1 MSDEI
6 VNEIETPE
14 IEQEVIETP
23 ESESKVVEVEK
34 PWKKE
39 KEKEVSENIP
49 YNRFKEV
56 LEDKKMYK
64 EKVEQY
70 EKELAELREKVT
82 PKKKEIEDPDELDPN
97 DFETVKDYLKAR
109 DRVQEEKIQKAF
121 MERMENTRIQK
132 ANEEYQAKIVSDF
145 QKNVE
150 EAMKYNPEVVDAIQY
165 IERYAEKINPNVRR
179 ALLTDDNAADLCYEI
194 ATNKD
199 LLKLV
204 IDGDPIDA
212 VRAMTKWS
220 AKFTRD
226 SDKIV
231 EKKSDEVPTD
241 VKAMIPKT
249 VKGTISQGKKD
260 PNKMS
265 MSEYRKWRYGN

>member
-1 MSDEI
+1 MSEE
-6 VNEIETPE
+6 NLIEPPV
-14 IEQEVIETP
+14 EQEVVETEVTETP
-23 ESESKVVEVEK
+23 VIEVEK

-39 KEKEVSENIP
+39 KEVEEQAIP
-49 YNRFKEV
+49 YSRFKEV
-56 LEDKKMYK
+56 NESKKMYQ
-64 EKVEQY
+64 ERVEQY

-97 DFETVKDYLKAR
+97 DFDTVKDYLKAR

-121 MERMENTRIQK
+121 MERMENARIQK

-150 EAMKYNPEVVDAIQY
+150 EAVKYNPEVVEAIQY
-165 IERYAEKINPNVRR
+165 IEKYAEKINPHVRR
-179 ALLTDDNAADLCYEI
+179 ALLTDDHAADLCYEI

-226 SDKIV
+226 NLV
-231 EKKSDEVPTD
+231 TPMEKKTESEVPTD

-260 PNKMS
+260 PSKMS
-265 MSEYRKWRYGN
+265 MSEYKKWRSEN

>member
-1 MSDEI
+1 MSEE
-6 VNEIETPE
+6 NLIETPE
-14 IEQEVIETP
+14 VEQEVIETP
-23 ESESKVVEVEK
+23 ESEPKVVEVEK

-39 KEKEVSENIP
+39 KEVEEQTIP
-49 YNRFKEV
+49 YSRFKDVNDEKR
-56 LEDKKMYK
+56 LYK

-121 MERMENTRIQK
+121 MERMENARIQK
-132 ANEEYQAKIVSDF
+132 ANEEYQAKIVSNF

-212 VRAMTKWS
+212 VIAMSKWS

-226 SDKIV
+226 TDKIV
-231 EKKSDEVPTD
+231 ESPNEKLED

-260 PNKMS
+260 PSKMS

>member
-1 MSDEI
+1 
-6 VNEIETPE
+6 
-14 IEQEVIETP
+14 
-23 ESESKVVEVEK
+23 
-34 PWKKE
+34 
-39 KEKEVSENIP
+39 
-49 YNRFKEV
+49 
-56 LEDKKMYK
+56 
-64 EKVEQY
+64 
-70 EKELAELREKVT
+70 
-82 PKKKEIEDPDELDPN
+82 
-97 DFETVKDYLKAR
+97 
-109 DRVQEEKIQKAF
+109 

-220 AKFTRD
+220 TKFTRD
-226 SDKIV
+226 SDKIIDHKNRNGLDNRRCNLRICTRTQNTQNTKISTRNSSGYKGISWCKKNGKWETRLYANKV
-231 EKKSDEVPTD
+231 KHFLGYYSNLNDAINIRLEAERKYYGEYSPNFEKD
-241 VKAMIPKT
+241 
-249 VKGTISQGKKD
+249 
-260 PNKMS
+260 
-265 MSEYRKWRYGN
+265 